1 MIVWCICFPLI
12 SLWYIT
18 RNRVAI
24 VKVNDEDFRVMNGY
38 LYEGF
43 KSDFYFWEYLILGR
57 KYILISVCIFMTNYG
72 IMTQALTVLLVLVLF
87 LVLTARKR
95 PFINEYLFDLEAIS
109 LATSM
114 ISVYAGLFYL
124 ADTSQIGLST
134 IDR

>member
-1 MIVWCICFPLI
+1 
-12 SLWYIT
+12 LWYIT

-24 VKVNDEDFRVMNGY
+24 VKVNDEDFRLMNGY

-57 KYILISVCIFMTNYG
+57 KYILISICIFMTNYG
-72 IMTQALTVLLVLVLF
+72 IMTQALTVLLVLVLC

-95 PFINEYLFDLEAIS
+95 PFINEYMFDLEAIS
-109 LATSM
+109 LATSI
-114 ISVYAGLFYL
+114 ISVYSGLFYL